1 MSACVN
7 ETVFMKHLT
16 PDTGPRNHNHDLL
29 CLFTSLIRQR
39 QVPIS
44 IHQENLN
51 NSYVQLQRKMIHAA
65 IGKRTS
71 IALLKRDVSGLTK
84 SIGKSRQ
91 AGGVVTRNISIGTDL
106 TDSDITLQKARPW
119 VSFLFHSFCSKSF
132 IASLF

>member
-1 MSACVN
+1 
-7 ETVFMKHLT
+7 
-16 PDTGPRNHNHDLL
+16 
-29 CLFTSLIRQR
+29 
-39 QVPIS
+39 
-44 IHQENLN
+44 
-51 NSYVQLQRKMIHAA
+51 MIHAA

-119 VSFLFHSFCSKSF
+119 VSILLIIFAAAFF
-132 IASLF
+132 ISLV